1 MKTPILPLLL
11 LIPFVIFAQQKE
23 KQKQL
28 YRKPFTFTIGLN
40 TQNFRQAYH
49 YTTTES
55 VVGNTV
61 TTVYYNKIEGFK
73 KPLYGITIGIAKSII
88 NDKLS
93 LGFQTGI
100 SHIRDENRKYNTDYL
115 YTIPLSILFKFYMI
129 KNNNYKIKPFIK
141 IKGGYNYMSY
151 SSDFLSKN
159 SLQGGLN
166 YGFETGFS
174 IYSKHKKWINHLEFT
189 IGYNSF
195 FTKFSYEYDFP
206 RELKYS
212 YNQRREGLTF
222 GVNYNFEQK
231 KKRKKHK
238 KKH

>member
-1 MKTPILPLLL
+1 MKKIILVLFL

-40 TQNFRQAYH
+40 TQIFRQDFR

-73 KPLYGITIGIAKSII
+73 KPLYGITIRVSKSII
-88 NDKLS
+88 NNRLNA
-93 LGFQTGI
+93 GFQTGL
-100 SHIRDENRKYNTDYL
+100 SKLKLLTATIRNDKEYL
-115 YTIPLSILFKFYMI
+115 YIIPITTFLKIDMW
-129 KNNNYKIKPFIK
+129 KNKKINSFFK
-141 IKGGYNYMSY
+141 IKGGYTYFEYFGRNY
-151 SSDFLSKN
+151 

-174 IYSKHKKWINHLEFT
+174 IYSKHKKWLNHLEFA
-189 IGYNSF
+189 IGYNYF

-222 GVNYNFEQK
+222 GINYNFTQK